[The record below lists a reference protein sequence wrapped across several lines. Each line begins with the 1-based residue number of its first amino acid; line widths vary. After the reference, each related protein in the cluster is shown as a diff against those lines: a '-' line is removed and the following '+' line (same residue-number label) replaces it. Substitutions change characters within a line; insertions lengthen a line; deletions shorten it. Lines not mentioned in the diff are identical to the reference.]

1 MNPGVSICLALYR
14 RLANAY
20 PHEFRILYGEDLE
33 RLGDDAV
40 PEVWRRYGVL
50 GLVRL
55 LADMAVR
62 LPGEYLTE
70 IRQDVVYALRVLAKA
85 PGFTSVAVL
94 SLGVGIGMCCA
105 VLSECRAIVGPA
117 PGLRDPATL
126 ATFIWNQVSY
136 PYFERYKNERQ
147 TVAAAA
153 AVLGPVPFAV
163 ASTGDKSART
173 ERVSG
178 ISRTTRPLG
187 SRASCSPIGSH
198 M

>member
-1 MNPGVSICLALYR
+1 MNPGVSLCLSLYR

-40 PEVWRRYGVL
+40 PEVWRRYGVF

-55 LADMAVR
+55 LADIALR

-126 ATFIWNQVSY
+126 ATFIWSQVSY
-136 PYFERYKNERQ
+136 PYFERYRNERQ

>member
-1 MNPGVSICLALYR
+1 MNPRVSLCLSLYR

-62 LPGEYLTE
+62 LPAEYLTE
-70 IRQDVVYALRVLAKA
+70 LRQDVIYALRVLAKA

-105 VLSECRAIVGPA
+105 VLSECQAIVGPA

-126 ATFIWNQVSY
+126 ATFIWSQASGTASSPKRSRSS
-136 PYFERYKNERQ
+136 PYRMRN
-147 TVAAAA
+147 
-153 AVLGPVPFAV
+153 
-163 ASTGDKSART
+163 
-173 ERVSG
+173 
-178 ISRTTRPLG
+178 
-187 SRASCSPIGSH
+187 SCGYALAKRR
-198 M
+198 

>member
-1 MNPGVSICLALYR
+1 MNPRLSFCLALYR
-14 RLANAY
+14 RLASAY

-33 RLGDDAV
+33 RLGEDAA
-40 PEVWRRYGVL
+40 PEAWRRYGL
-50 GLVRL
+50 PGLVRL
-55 LADMAVR
+55 LADIAVR
-62 LPGEYLTE
+62 LPAEYLTE
-70 IRQDVVYALRVLAKA
+70 IRQDVVYALRMLAKA
-85 PGFTSVAVL
+85 PGFTAVAVL

-105 VLSECRAIVGPA
+105 VLAECQAIVGPA

-126 ATFIWNQVSY
+126 ATFIWSQVSY
-136 PYFERYKNERQ
+136 PYFERYRNEHQ
-147 TVAAAA
+147 TVAAAT
-153 AVLGPVPFAV
+153 AVLVSVPFAV